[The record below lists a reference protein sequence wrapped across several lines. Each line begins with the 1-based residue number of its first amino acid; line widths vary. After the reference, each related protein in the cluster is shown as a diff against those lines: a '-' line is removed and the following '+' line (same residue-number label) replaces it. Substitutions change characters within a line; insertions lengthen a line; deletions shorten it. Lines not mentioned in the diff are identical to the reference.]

1 MASPKRSK
9 DHSNKYITVSNP
21 KKNGEGSKRILRLG
35 DTEFLVNEEQMIA
48 TSNFLRRIL
57 IYAIALSFA
66 NEHVRIPL
74 NQDMHKAISE
84 QLYILTR
91 QTISAPFVINFAVCN
106 LENDKTKCIVKHSS
120 IIEKDEKKAAIESVV
135 RSIKVWCSNDDQ
147 RYTDGIIEIEE
158 SWLEGAEL
166 GISASG
172 KLDVRDHKFQV
183 EGQACSPQQ
192 GPNGKDGKDGSK
204 GEKGMPGNSGPRGHQ
219 VAVGRPGMQGGASV
233 IGRRRLQGPQVIKGI
248 KEM

>member
-1 MASPKRSK
+1 
-9 DHSNKYITVSNP
+9 
-21 KKNGEGSKRILRLG
+21 
-35 DTEFLVNEEQMIA
+35 
-48 TSNFLRRIL
+48 
-57 IYAIALSFA
+57 
-66 NEHVRIPL
+66 
-74 NQDMHKAISE
+74 MHKAISE

-147 RYTDGIIEIEE
+147 RYTE

-183 EGQACSPQQ
+183 EGQVIPAYSINKSLLKIPIIGKLLTGGKSTGIISIDYKASGDDKFKNSEIKSIEFDAPKELLLSNKPKLIGLQFEAVLKC
-192 GPNGKDGKDGSK
+192 PN
-204 GEKGMPGNSGPRGHQ
+204 Q
-219 VAVGRPGMQGGASV
+219 
-233 IGRRRLQGPQVIKGI
+233 
-248 KEM
+248 